1 MVEQY
6 VRLDEQISKLE
17 GTCPGPRMATAEAWV
32 EHIQSKHEAMLRLD
46 GMGVSPLR
54 EREWETEEAL
64 PIPAYTMGGR
74 QGDPIVAN
82 TPTKDLA
89 QVNGLPL
96 VNVMNF
102 PQVYYYHSTL
112 ACLQP
117 GRNWRCPQ
125 GFHARGFLRQPE
137 RVRHVFA

>member
-1 MVEQY
+1 MSWSSNGHRRGLGGAHSEQA
-6 VRLDEQISKLE
+6 RGDA
-17 GTCPGPRMATAEAWV
+17 GTRWHG
-32 EHIQSKHEAMLRLD
+32 S
-46 GMGVSPLR
+46 VSFAR
-54 EREWETEEAL
+54 EEWETEEAL